1 MKPPP
6 PILTFC
12 QVYGWVA
19 IAAEAE
25 GAAVRTAVIAT
36 SGTAVAATV
45 ASVVRMALRR
55 LPRIGRVPLSA
66 GGRRGDGAPPGAGGL
81 AHFGQPGGGAL
92 PTGKRQVAGRRSAS
106 LIAAW
111 GRA

>member
-55 LPRIGRVPLSA
+55 LLRIGRVPLSA
-66 GGRRGDGAPPGAGGL
+66 AARGMNGSPPGLWSWPAFGHPAGAGLRRGKRRAQAG
-81 AHFGQPGGGAL
+81 
-92 PTGKRQVAGRRSAS
+92 
-106 LIAAW
+106 
-111 GRA
+111 

>member
-12 QVYGWVA
+12 QVYGWDAV
-19 IAAEAE
+19 AAEAE
-25 GAAVRTAVIAT
+25 GAAVRGAVMAT
-36 SGTAVAATV
+36 SGTAAAATV

-55 LPRIGRVPLSA
+55 FPRIGRIPLSA
-66 GGRRGDGAPPGAGGL
+66 AGRGMNGSPAGPGSWHAVAKRAGADCRRE
-81 AHFGQPGGGAL
+81 
-92 PTGKRQVAGRRSAS
+92 RQVAGRRSAS